1 MNDLLLSAKGL
12 HKTYVLGQRS
22 LQVLRGVDI
31 EMRRGDFLAL
41 RGASGAGKSTLL
53 HLLGGLDSPNEGE
66 IWLAGR
72 NLATLSR
79 SDLARLRNREIGFIF
94 QAYYL
99 LPELDALENVC
110 HLRDLELQGYRPRI
124 SCLLDETDPA
134 LADFD
139 GARVA
144 AESNYN
150 SQQPDVA
157 LQTFEMARRE
167 NVQRLRGLTEEQLG
181 REGIL
186 EGVGRITLR
195 RLAEMMREH
204 DEGHIED
211 VRVLRQ
217 RLERQHAHQNRER

>member
-1 MNDLLLSAKGL
+1 MITEERTADGADIAALLEFLHETPSKLAKLTDGLS
-12 HKTYVLGQRS
+12 
-22 LQVLRGVDI
+22 
-31 EMRRGDFLAL
+31 LAE
-41 RGASGAGKSTLL
+41 L
-53 HLLGGLDSPNEGE
+53 HLKPSEGE
-66 IWLAGR
+66 F
-72 NLATLSR
+72 S
-79 SDLARLRNREIGFIF
+79 
-94 QAYYL
+94 
-99 LPELDALENVC
+99 ALENVC